1 MQENAITSQIVDAA
15 IKVHRTLGP
24 GLLESV
30 YQRVLTYELE
40 QRGFRVEEQKP
51 ISVVYGALVIEN
63 AFFADQI
70 VNEKVV
76 VELKSTEEIS
86 PLHKKKLLT
95 YLRLT
100 NLKVGLLVNFNVNL
114 LKDGIVRIVN
124 GFEQDS

>member
-1 MQENAITSQIVDAA
+1 MQENEITAQVIDAA
-15 IKVHRTLGP
+15 IKIHRMLGP

-30 YQRVLTYELE
+30 YQKVLTYELE

-51 ISVVYGALVIEN
+51 ISVTYGSLIIEN

-70 VNEKVV
+70 INDKVII
-76 VELKSTEEIS
+76 ELKSTEEIS

-100 NLKVGLLVNFNVNL
+100 GLKVGLLINFNVNL
-114 LKDGIVRIVN
+114 LRDGIVRVVN
-124 GFEQDS
+124 GFEQNS

>member
-40 QRGFRVEEQKP
+40 QRGFRVEEQKL